1 MKKVILTLVVVL
13 TTSFALK
20 ADPAKK
26 VNLTYSEGKLKIEAI
41 HKVKNVKTH
50 FIDQLIVKVDGKEV
64 KKVEPKEQTSLSS
77 EVLEIS
83 LPGLK
88 TGSKIEVSTRCN
100 EFGKKSGKLT
110 L

>member
-1 MKKVILTLVVVL
+1 MKKVILTLLVVL
-13 TTSFALK
+13 ATSFGLK

-64 KKVEPKEQTSLSS
+64 KKIEPKEQSSLNS
-77 EVLEIS
+77 EVLEIA

-88 TGSKIEVSTRCN
+88 AGSKIEVSTRCN